1 VAFRRITDR
10 LRGNTNNTTPH
21 LPEDQALQLARKRT
35 NVTPTELQQLAQH
48 PSPAVRAQVAR
59 NRLTPPDALT
69 TLAADKDP
77 EVQRVICYNPN
88 RPTEADLTLT
98 KTGNLKIHKI
108 LADTTTNQEA
118 LLLLAKSNDEDVAIN
133 TAHNPNTL
141 TYALIGLLNS
151 PHELARWYAGE
162 QLKDR
167 NVPGYETNPI
177 RKPEWMD

>member
-1 VAFRRITDR
+1 M
-10 LRGNTNNTTPH
+10 
-21 LPEDQALQLARKRT
+21 
-35 NVTPTELQQLAQH
+35 
-48 PSPAVRAQVAR
+48 
-59 NRLTPPDALT
+59 
-69 TLAADKDP
+69 
-77 EVQRVICYNPN
+77 QRVICYNPN